1 MSAVSSLIELG
12 FTQMEAEVY
21 VSLLENSPHTGYAI
35 AKQLGKPAP
44 YVYRAIDA
52 LVRKSAVFLD
62 KGDAKLCRAVPYEEL
77 LEQLKRSFHQRCIE
91 ADVQLSKVPVSDWD
105 DRIYH
110 LTTVEQVFE
119 RAIAM
124 INNAQDRINA
134 DIFPLPLLT
143 IRDSLEK
150 AHERGV
156 KVAALL
162 YEPVKLRV
170 TKMVVFRSER
180 LVQDWP
186 ARQWIVIA
194 VDANEY
200 LVALLSGKCD
210 KVYQAIYSGSPVLS
224 YIQQYTMSS
233 EFLLSLLIESLFAG
247 GDNAQLQK
255 IYRQWL
261 KSFWS
266 SKPIG
271 AHRMEKMFNW
281 D

>member
-1 MSAVSSLIELG
+1 MSALSALIELG

-21 VSLLENSPHTGYAI
+21 VCLLETSPQTGYAI

-44 YVYRAIDA
+44 YVYRAVDA

-62 KGDAKLCRAVPYEEL
+62 KGDSKLCRAVPYEEL
-77 LEQLKRSFHQRCIE
+77 LEQLKRSFQQRCSE
-91 ADVQLSKVPVSDWD
+91 AETQLRKVPVSDWD

-110 LTTVEQVFE
+110 LTTVEQVYE

-124 INNAQDRINA
+124 INAAQDRINV
-134 DIFPLPLLT
+134 DVFPLPLLVL
-143 IRDSLEK
+143 RDALEK

-162 YEPVKLRV
+162 YEPVKLKV
-170 TKMVVFRSER
+170 TKTVVFRNER

-186 ARQWIVIA
+186 SRQWILVTA
-194 VDANEY
+194 DANEY
-200 LVALLSGKCD
+200 LVALLSEKCE

-224 YIQQYTMSS
+224 YVQQYTMSS
-233 EFLLSLLIESLFAG
+233 EFLLSLLIESMFDGA
-247 GDNAQLQK
+247 DNAQMQK

-266 SKPIG
+266 TKPIG
-271 AHRMEKMFNW
+271 AHRMEKMFGW
-281 D
+281 E